1 MAERK
6 IIKGRVEKTD
16 PKYPN
21 NWKMTY
27 LSSKGGYRP
36 VKGHTG
42 RFSPGVHEAREKV
55 IDVIFEWESSKA
67 DRIRLPDED
76 ASVFDAPV
84 RAPKQMDADEADA
97 LLMRCLPARYKRR
110 ETKMKRKFVNP
121 YNFVPAPPPKTDG
134 PLGQHAPAG
143 HHRYHE
149 ERWNGRIEVEIE
161 TITPLLLPDA
171 AKERKEKNDHKTFP
185 IRRGPD
191 DRPYLAPTALKG
203 MLRSAYEA
211 ITNSRLG
218 VFRGHE
224 DRLARRMEA
233 TEGLAMIP
241 ARISEDGQNVELLMG
256 FTSGKPSKTNNRWK
270 VPGPMYAAWLPRYRK
285 GQGGVA
291 PWAVRYPN
299 GDLPQHG
306 DEVFC
311 WLQEFGKQN
320 RNGQTIFTYW
330 RVIHIARNADELP
343 PKPRLQK
350 GRDAHQPTGSPP
362 RKVRGIVCI
371 TNQNIGN
378 KHDERVF
385 ILEDLSSAAAVHT
398 ETIPLTPELK
408 QAWKELVR
416 NYQKEHEGD
425 LEKRRKKK
433 EPCDKFF
440 GKDPGQTAFS
450 RHVCVSGTEELKG
463 GDLVYARVDEQ
474 GNVVGLY
481 PVMISRELQGA
492 SPESLL
498 PRRLRPATALDEL
511 SPADRVFGWVKPK
524 GHGAWRGS
532 LRIGAVRCEADDA
545 IEKLEDEVDGNG
557 LPLAILSTPKPQQA
571 RFYVARDACGG
582 AQNDGLPKD
591 EAAYAPGKGLRGR
604 KVYPQHAQVSGNT
617 DYWNAEEA
625 FADARQH
632 EAAALEANGRQ
643 VYREYVRHPK
653 KPDDPSSNRGD
664 QNRSMTEWVR
674 PGVVFSARLE
684 VENLDEAELGALLW
698 LLDLPDGH
706 CLRLG
711 YGKPLGFGSVR
722 VRLRAVDLV
731 SGAGRKEQFRSL
743 LPVKLAEGQ
752 RMDDIDK
759 ARERFVKAFQAAI
772 EKAYGTGQG
781 SFAQVP
787 FITAFLKAAKGIEGM
802 PVHYPRTQPQ
812 PDPKGENFRWFGDN
826 ENTKGGLRLALPDL
840 VASVSVGLPYGAK
853 ADDDLGDGHGRGRN
867 HRGRPR
873 GGRGRR

>member
-42 RFSPGVHEAREKV
+42 RFSPGVHEAQEKV
-55 IDVIFEWESSKA
+55 VDVIFEWESGKA

-76 ASVFDAPV
+76 VSVFNAPV

-97 LLMRCLPARYKRR
+97 PLMRCLPACYKRR

-121 YNFVPAPPPKTDG
+121 YNFVPAPPPETDG

-171 AKERKEKNDHKTFP
+171 AKEDDNDGHKTFP

-211 ITNSRLG
+211 ITNSRLS
-218 VFRGHE
+218 VFTLKE
-224 DRLARRMEA
+224 RL
-233 TEGLAMIP
+233 P
-241 ARISEDGQNVELLMG
+241 
-256 FTSGKPSKTNNRWK
+256 
-270 VPGPMYAAWLPRYRK
+270 YR
-285 GQGGVA
+285 V
-291 PWAVRYPN
+291 
-299 GDLPQHG
+299 
-306 DEVFC
+306 
-311 WLQEFGKQN
+311 
-320 RNGQTIFTYW
+320 
-330 RVIHIARNADELP
+330 
-343 PKPRLQK
+343 
-350 GRDAHQPTGSPP
+350 
-362 RKVRGIVCI
+362 
-371 TNQNIGN
+371 
-378 KHDERVF
+378 
-385 ILEDLSSAAAVHT
+385 
-398 ETIPLTPELK
+398 
-408 QAWKELVR
+408 
-416 NYQKEHEGD
+416 
-425 LEKRRKKK
+425 RRKKITPK
-433 EPCDKFF
+433 
-440 GKDPGQTAFS
+440 S
-450 RHVCVSGTEELKG
+450 
-463 GDLVYARVDEQ
+463 
-474 GNVVGLY
+474 
-481 PVMISRELQGA
+481 
-492 SPESLL
+492 SPHDLL
-498 PRRLRPATALDEL
+498 PPRLRPATALDEL
-511 SPADRVFGWVKPK
+511 SPADRVFGWVKQQ

-532 LRIGAVRCEADDA
+532 LRIGAVRCETDNA
-545 IEKLEDEVDGNG
+545 IEALGDEVNGRRRG

-571 RFYVARDACGG
+571 HFYVARDACGG
-582 AQNDGLPKD
+582 AQDDGLPKD
-591 EAAYAPGKGLRGR
+591 KATYAPGKGLRGR
-604 KVYPQHAQVSGNT
+604 KVYPHHAQVSDDT
-617 DYWNAEEA
+617 DYWDAKEA
-625 FADARQH
+625 YADARQH
-632 EAAALEANGRQ
+632 QARALKVNGKQ

-653 KPDDPSSNRGD
+653 KPEDPSSNRD
-664 QNRSMTEWVR
+664 EQNRSMTEWVR

-684 VENLDEAELGALLW
+684 VENLNKAELGALLW

-711 YGKPLGFGSVR
+711 YGKPLGFGSVQ

-731 SGAGRKEQFRSL
+731 SGAGRKEQLSSL
-743 LPVKLAEGQ
+743 LPVQLAEGQ
-752 RMDDIDK
+752 RIADIDK

-787 FITAFLKAAKGIEGM
+787 FITAFLKAAKGIEDM

-826 ENTKGGLRLALPDL
+826 EREMRLALPDL
-840 VASVSVGLPYGAK
+840 VASASVGLPYMERS
-853 ADDDLGDGHGRGRN
+853 DDD
-867 HRGRPR
+867 R
-873 GGRGRR
+873 GGRPGQARGRQGRQRGGRQRG